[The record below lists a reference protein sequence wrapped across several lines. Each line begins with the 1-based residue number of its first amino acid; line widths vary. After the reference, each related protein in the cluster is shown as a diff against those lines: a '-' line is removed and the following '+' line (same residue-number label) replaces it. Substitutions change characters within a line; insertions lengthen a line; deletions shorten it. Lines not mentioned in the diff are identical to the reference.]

1 MSRAA
6 TRVLIGLVLIVA
18 LVVAA
23 ELIAR
28 GVIKHRIASMM
39 REQMQGGSISVDL
52 GSTPALLDLARGR
65 IDTVSV
71 EASRVQVSDLPDVS
85 LDATLRDL
93 SLHAPHHVDATDAEV
108 TLGRTTLDTLASDV
122 AGVQGISVQSSP
134 GQNTLTVSAL
144 SPGVVDLVAE
154 PKLDGDDLKLVPRS
168 VKLLGFDL
176 SGTKLG
182 DYIEQHRAVQPL
194 DGLPLS
200 LSPQSVDVTGDGL
213 VLTFHGGPSDLD
225 DQTGTPG
232 TSAAP

>member
-1 MSRAA
+1 MTRVA

-28 GVIKHRIASMM
+28 GVIKHRIESMM
-39 REQMQGGSISVDL
+39 RDEMKGGSISVDI
-52 GSTPALLDLARGR
+52 GSTPALIDLARGR

-71 EASRVQVSDLPDVS
+71 DASRVQVSDLPDVS
-85 LDATLRDL
+85 IDATLSNL
-93 SLHAPHHVDATDAEV
+93 SLHAPHHVDATNAEV

-122 AGVQGISVQSSP
+122 AGVNDISVNPSP
-134 GQNTLTVSAL
+134 DQGTLTVSAL

-154 PKLDGDDLKLVPRS
+154 PRLQGDELRLVPRTVS
-168 VKLLGFDL
+168 VLGFDL

-182 DYIEQHRAVQPL
+182 DYIEQHRAVQSL

-200 LSPQSVDVTGDGL
+200 LTPQSVDVTKDGL
-213 VLTFHGGPSDLD
+213 VLTFHGGSTNLD
-225 DQTGTPG
+225 DQTGSPG
-232 TSAAP
+232 TSAA